1 MASEEE
7 CHAFLADLTRIIE
20 SETLDFILRK
30 ENRRTLSN
38 LGISIDDAKYTIRE
52 LTIDNYYKG
61 PKKDHQYASQE
72 IWEFGIDDFFIEEEY
87 PFSSLYVKIVIR
99 PSKNDMAMISFHP
112 ARFSIV
118 YPFKKH

>member
-52 LTIDNYYKG
+52 LTIDNY
-61 PKKDHQYASQE
+61 
-72 IWEFGIDDFFIEEEY
+72 
-87 PFSSLYVKIVIR
+87 
-99 PSKNDMAMISFHP
+99 
-112 ARFSIV
+112 
-118 YPFKKH
+118 